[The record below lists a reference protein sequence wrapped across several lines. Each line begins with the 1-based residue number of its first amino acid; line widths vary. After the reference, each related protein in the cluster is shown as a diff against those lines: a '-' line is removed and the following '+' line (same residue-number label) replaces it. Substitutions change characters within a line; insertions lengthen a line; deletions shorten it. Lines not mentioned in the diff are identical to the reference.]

1 MAFMSYIKICL
12 LNSSIKIQEKKNTM
26 LSFLKKRYI
35 IAVLASGLLF
45 VTVSFKD
52 DFFEIAKQ
60 IEIFTTLFKT
70 VNQNYVDEINPAELM
85 DKAIKS
91 MLADLDPYT
100 NYFNEQDVVKFKI
113 NNTGEYTGIGALVTR
128 KEDKLII
135 KEPYKGFPADK
146 AGLKAGDAIIQIG
159 DVMLSDFKD
168 DASQLLK
175 GAKNT
180 KVDIKYIR
188 QGKTIS
194 SQIILDEVEVKAVP
208 FFSKIDEKTGYIVL
222 SAFNRK
228 TTQETKAALEKL
240 KSDGAER
247 IILDLRG
254 NPGGLLNE
262 AVNVCNL
269 FVPKGEII
277 VTTKSKNARYN
288 ATYKTANEP
297 VDLDIPLAIIVDGKS
312 ASASEIVSGALQD
325 LDRAVV
331 IGCRSFGKGL
341 VQRPIDMTY
350 GTQVKVTISRYYTPS
365 GRCIQALDYWH
376 KDKEGKAVRTDAS
389 KYNAFKTKKGRTV
402 YDGGGIQPDIEL
414 ADSKLSNI
422 AEALQKNDG
431 IFDYATYY
439 YYKNPNLGD
448 KIPSITDADY
458 NDFKTFLKK
467 EKISF
472 DTETELAL
480 KNTLEKAKKEKIDE
494 TITTQYQ
501 QLMSTIQKSEESL
514 LDKNQKEIKKLLL
527 DEIIKRYQYKEGLY
541 QYYIKNNP
549 EISRAS
555 ALLSNPAE
563 YKKILQ

>member
-1 MAFMSYIKICL
+1 
-12 LNSSIKIQEKKNTM
+12 M
-26 LSFLKKRYI
+26 LQYFKKRYVI
-35 IAVLASGLLF
+35 PVVASGFLF
-45 VTVSFKD
+45 CAASFKD

-70 VNQNYVDEINPAELM
+70 VNQNYVDEVNPSELM

-113 NNTGEYTGIGALVTR
+113 NNTGEYTGIGAMITR

-159 DVMLSDFKD
+159 DIVLADFKD

-180 KVDIKYIR
+180 KVDVKYIR
-188 QGKTIS
+188 QGKTLTA
-194 SQIILDEVEVKAVP
+194 QIVLDEVEIKAVP
-208 FFSKIDEKTGYIVL
+208 YFAKIDDKTGYIVL

-228 TTQETKAALEKL
+228 TTQETKEALEKL
-240 KSDGAER
+240 KADGAQR

-269 FVPKGEII
+269 FVPKGETI
-277 VTTKSKNARYN
+277 VTTKSKNPKYN
-288 ATYKTANEP
+288 NVYKTTKEP
-297 VDLDIPLAIIVDGKS
+297 IDLEIPLAIIVDGKS

-325 LDRAVV
+325 LDRAVIV
-331 IGCRSFGKGL
+331 GCRSFGKGL

-376 KDKEGKAVRTDAS
+376 KDKDGKAVRTDAS

-402 YDGGGIQPDIEL
+402 YDGGGILPDVEL
-414 ADSKLSNI
+414 ADSKLSTI
-422 AEALQKNDG
+422 AEVLQKNDG
-431 IFDYATYY
+431 IFNYVTYY

-448 KIPSITDADY
+448 KIPTITDADY
-458 NDFKTFLKK
+458 ADFKAFLKR

-480 KNTLEKAKKEKIDE
+480 KNTMEKAKKEKVDE
-494 TITTQYQ
+494 SITTQYD
-501 QLMSTIQKSEESL
+501 QLMAALQKSEEAL
-514 LDKNQKEIKKLLL
+514 LDKNQKEIKKLIL

-541 QYYIKNNP
+541 LYYTKNNV
-549 EISRAS
+549 EIAKAS
-555 ALLSNPAE
+555 AILANPAE
-563 YKKILQ
+563 YNKILQ